1 MDEWI
6 DGRMD
11 GWMDE
16 WMGGW
21 VNGWMDEWMNIS
33 VGEVVLIKFIGSILN
48 QHQSIK
54 NIPTSIASET
64 MRMIR
69 VPECRNNSSFHKLPT
84 RLTTSPK
91 EPMIILATVVT
102 IITREI
108 TARSQQYTTLYHIQG
123 HHDHVKGREVYP
135 VPSHLKQFMW

>member
-1 MDEWI
+1 
-6 DGRMD
+6 
-11 GWMDE
+11 
-16 WMGGW
+16 
-21 VNGWMDEWMNIS
+21 
-33 VGEVVLIKFIGSILN
+33 
-48 QHQSIK
+48 
-54 NIPTSIASET
+54 

-108 TARSQQYTTLYHIQG
+108 TARSQQYTTLFTLEAVYVVMLVLYLENFTGTRAAALGAYYGHRPTMKEDIQFQPE
-123 HHDHVKGREVYP
+123 KNLY
-135 VPSHLKQFMW
+135 